1 MLAAM
6 QINPW
11 AVLAAALINFVI
23 GGLWYSPVLFGKVW
37 MKANGFTEEDLKRGS
52 PAVIFGVSFVLCL
65 LMAGNL
71 AAFLGDPG
79 VGLGFAVAASAAA
92 GLGWAA
98 CGLAVV
104 ALFERRGAA
113 YVLVNGGYLTV
124 SFVAMG
130 LVLGFW
136 R

>member
-1 MLAAM
+1 MLRRM

-11 AVLAAALINFVI
+11 AVLAAALVNFVI
-23 GGLWYSPVLFGKVW
+23 GGLWYSPALFGKAW
-37 MKANGFTEEDLKRGS
+37 MRANGFSEADLRRGS

-65 LMAGNL
+65 LMAANL
-71 AAFLGDPG
+71 AAFLGDPA
-79 VGLGFAVAASAAA
+79 VDLGFAVAASAAA

-98 CGLAVV
+98 FGLAVV
-104 ALFERRGAA
+104 ALFERRSAA
-113 YVLVNGGYLTV
+113 YVLINGGYLTV

-130 LVLGFW
+130 LILGAW